1 MSKRSR
7 RSRRG
12 GVPGG
17 MPDLGSLLNQAQKMQ
32 QDMEDA
38 QEALAEEIVEGTAGG
53 GAVKVVMTALKQLQ
67 SVEIAPEV
75 VDPDDVE
82 MLQDLIMA
90 AVNQALEQA
99 DAIAEEKMSGVTGG
113 GMPDLGDLGSLLG

>member
-1 MSKRSR
+1 
-7 RSRRG
+7 
-12 GVPGG
+12 

-32 QDMEDA
+32 QNMEEA

-53 GAVKVVMTALKQLQ
+53 GAVKVVMTALKQIQ

-90 AVNQALEQA
+90 AMNQALEQA
-99 DAIAEEKMSGVTGG
+99 DAVAEEKMSGLTGG